1 MVVSTRGEDADVT
14 GGFVPNRPPKQPD
27 DIEEGEIPIMSIVSD
42 GWKKKKKKNKKEV
55 NFKRKQRKR
64 AATQAFID
72 STPVMHSLL
81 RKEEARA
88 NAYARILTDTKWHVS
103 LAHDGMRIASDVL
116 MLFLI
121 PLAICPLLLLD
132 VAKEIDGIPLGKFK
146 AMGGQPGMF
155 TQARR
160 QYQFPATNSLLPSS
174 QLLVQLKSFLA
185 LCGWTLVRAMFCIV
199 GGTHQFM
206 HTDRGH
212 YHSISLFVCIV
223 ARRVRFGRRGGK
235 DFEVSMNAGD
245 VLAFNGLVWHSG
257 LDNNADS
264 CVLFMYFDREA
275 FYLTKE
281 MRADLTADQSRFGF
295 TKMLSENE
303 WQQYSASCEH
313 DPDEYDCV
321 TLANL
326 SMLPTSLMRTF
337 VPASEFTLDK

>member
-14 GGFVPNRPPKQPD
+14 GGFVPHRAAKQPD
-27 DIEEGEIPIMSIVSD
+27 GIEEGEIPIVSIVSSTTT
-42 GWKKKKKKNKKEV
+42 KKKKKKKED
-55 NFKRKQRKR
+55 NFKRKQRKK
-64 AATQAFID
+64 ATRQAFID
-72 STPVMHSLL
+72 STPVVAALL
-81 RKEEARA
+81 KKEKARA

-146 AMGGQPGMF
+146 AMGGQPGKM

-235 DFEVSMNAGD
+235 DFEVCMNAGD

-257 LDNNADS
+257 LANEPDS
-264 CVLFMYFDREA
+264 CVVFMYFDRVP
-275 FYLTKE
+275 FYLNAE
-281 MRADLTADQSRFGF
+281 VRQDNTADQSRFGF

>member
-1 MVVSTRGEDADVT
+1 MVVSTRGKDVDVT
-14 GGFVPNRPPKQPD
+14 GGFVPHRAPMQPD
-27 DIEEGEIPIMSIVSD
+27 DIEEGELPIVSIVSSTRT
-42 GWKKKKKKNKKEV
+42 KKKKEKKEE
-55 NFKRKQRKR
+55 NFKRRQRRK
-64 AATQAFID
+64 ATTRAFID
-72 STPVMHSLL
+72 SKQDMANLL
-81 RKEEARA
+81 KKEKARA
-88 NAYARILTDTKWHVS
+88 NAYARILKDTKWHVS
-103 LAHDGMRIASDVL
+103 LAHDGMRIASNVL

-132 VAKEIDGIPLGKFK
+132 IAKEIDGIPLSKFK

-155 TQARR
+155 TQSRR
-160 QYQFPATNSLLPSS
+160 QYQFPAINSLLPSS
-174 QLLVQLKSFLA
+174 QLLVQLKSFMA

-206 HTDRGH
+206 RTDRGH

-257 LDNNADS
+257 LANDADS

-275 FYLTKE
+275 FYLTEE
-281 MRADLTADQSRFGF
+281 MRADSTADQSRFGF

-303 WQQYSASCEH
+303 WQQYSASCK
-313 DPDEYDCV
+313 DEKDDYECV

-326 SMLPTSLMRTF
+326 EMLPTSLMRAF